1 MNKERKR
8 RTYIILGVATL
19 GIISILIGASFAFGV
34 FQMDSTRRQVIKA
47 ADMDV
52 ILIEDS
58 DGITLTDAVPV
69 YDEVGLIGE
78 AYKFRLVNQGGIPA
92 SYYIRLKDTTSSEN
106 KLSVSDVRLGIKIN
120 GVTEVRNLS
129 DVSSLYKNA
138 LDSGIIHYQEEIH
151 YELRL
156 WIKDTVTDLTTIEG
170 KTLSYKVEVELT
182 DAKPTYLASSVK
194 QGDYISYVG
203 SNGCSGNACKGV
215 TACGGSSSGWRVAYT
230 EGTRVYLISAGNL
243 ECINRAKDDSVA
255 GGNNFMT
262 LLNNYAKKYCNP
274 NFVDGTCQ
282 DNANSWAIAQND
294 FQKII
299 KQKTGSDG
307 DTLKNCNLKKT
318 AKCGYQ
324 NNLIDIGASY
334 WFRGTFDAY
343 QSKYPWYWDSS
354 TPSVSYSSSGNYGFR
369 PVIQLSTTV
378 FAKRGMGTQQ
388 NPYIIEKE

>member
-8 RTYIILGVATL
+8 GTYIILGVAIL

-92 SYYIRLKDTTSSEN
+92 TYYIRLKDTTSSEN
-106 KLSVSDVRLGIKIN
+106 KLSASDVRLGLKID

-138 LDSGIIHYQEEIH
+138 LDSGIIRYQEEIH

-156 WIKDTVTDLTTIEG
+156 WIKDTITDLTTIEG

-203 SNGCSGNACKGV
+203 SNGCSGNACKGI

-230 EGTRVYLISAGNL
+230 EGNRVYLISAGNL

-262 LLNNYAKKYCNP
+262 SQRHSITNGLASFLL
-274 NFVDGTCQ
+274 
-282 DNANSWAIAQND
+282 
-294 FQKII
+294 
-299 KQKTGSDG
+299 
-307 DTLKNCNLKKT
+307 L
-318 AKCGYQ
+318 
-324 NNLIDIGASY
+324 
-334 WFRGTFDAY
+334 
-343 QSKYPWYWDSS
+343 
-354 TPSVSYSSSGNYGFR
+354 
-369 PVIQLSTTV
+369 
-378 FAKRGMGTQQ
+378 
-388 NPYIIEKE
+388 